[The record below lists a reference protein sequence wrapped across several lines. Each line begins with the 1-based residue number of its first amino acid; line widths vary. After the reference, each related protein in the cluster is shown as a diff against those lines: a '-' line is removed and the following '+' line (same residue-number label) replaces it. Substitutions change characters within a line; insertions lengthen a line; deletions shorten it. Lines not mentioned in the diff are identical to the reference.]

1 MMQRFFLTG
10 TDTDAG
16 KTLISAAL
24 LHRAVLDGH
33 TSFGL
38 KPIASG
44 SEETLD
50 GLRNSDALLHQQYST
65 GNIDYAVHNPI
76 TLKPAIAPHIAA
88 AQAGI
93 HLNCEY
99 LQEKCQPGLAQ
110 TADYQLTEGAGGWLV
125 PLNDTETLADFAI
138 QLNRPVILVVG
149 LRLGSINHACLAAEA
164 IKASG
169 LRLAGWVANCIDPS
183 MDAQQENLRYLT
195 QWFSA
200 RDVEHLG
207 TVPHIAGID
216 PFRPEQLTKVAEL
229 LHWPQ

>member
-1 MMQRFFLTG
+1 MQRFFLTG

-24 LHRAVLDGH
+24 LQRASLDGH
-33 TSFGL
+33 TCFGL

-44 SEETLD
+44 SDETPD

-88 AQAGI
+88 TQAGI
-93 HLNCEY
+93 ELNCKN
-99 LQEKCQPGLAQ
+99 LLNACQPGLSQ

-138 QLNRPVILVVG
+138 ALNHPVILVVG
-149 LRLGSINHACLAAEA
+149 LRLGSINHACLTADA

-169 LRLAGWVANCIDPS
+169 LHLVGWVANCIEPN

-200 RDVEHLG
+200 RNVEHLG
-207 TVPHIAGID
+207 TVPHLAGID
-216 PFRPEQLTKVAEL
+216 PFRPEQLSKVAEL

>member
-1 MMQRFFLTG
+1 MPRYFLTG

-44 SEETLD
+44 SDVTLD
-50 GLRNSDALLHQQYST
+50 GLRNSDALLHQQYSS
-65 GNIDYAVHNPI
+65 GDIEYAVHNPI
-76 TLKPAIAPHIAA
+76 TLQPAIAPHIAA
-88 AQAGI
+88 KQAGVE
-93 HLNCEY
+93 LNCQH
-99 LQEKCQPGLAQ
+99 LLNACQPGLSQ
-110 TADYQLTEGAGGWLV
+110 TADYQLVEGAGGWLV

-138 QLNRPVILVVG
+138 QLAHPVILVVG
-149 LRLGSINHACLAAEA
+149 LRLGSINHACLTAEA

-169 LRLAGWVANCIDPS
+169 LHLAGWVANCIDPN

-195 QWFSA
+195 QWFA
-200 RDVEHLG
+200 QRNVEHLG
-207 TVPHIAGID
+207 TVPHLAGVD
-216 PFRPEQLTKVAEL
+216 PFRPDQMSKIAERV
-229 LHWPQ
+229 HWPE